1 MRYGFTKLF
10 FVFGLMV
17 LVLGCSDSDSV
28 GPDKTEGNFYVRFK
42 LDGVEKE
49 YKMLSQ
55 VVFHYAEDTQTY
67 HAELVG
73 GLTITADANSVV
85 IFLYNDEPYEAGV
98 DHNLKTPVQ
107 VGAATMPQVVTVV
120 LDENGESYTAQFLP
134 ADWFDFQDDADL
146 KFTLLNDEVAE
157 GTFSARVFSSMPER
171 IERKI
176 TDGEFRLSVVD
187 LK

>member
-1 MRYGFTKLF
+1 MQYAFTKLF
-10 FVFGLMV
+10 VLGLMA
-17 LVLGCSDSDSV
+17 LMLGCSDDGDGV
-28 GPDKTEGNFYVRFK
+28 GPGKTDGNFYVRFK

-49 YKMLSQ
+49 YKTLSQ

-73 GLTITADANSVV
+73 GLTIASDANTIVF
-85 IFLYNDEPYEAGV
+85 FLYNDEPYATGV
-98 DHNLKTPVQ
+98 EYDLKTPVQ
-107 VGAATMPQVVTVV
+107 VGPATMPQVVGVI

-146 KFTLLNDEVAE
+146 KFTLLNDKVAE

-171 IERKI
+171 TERKI